1 MTTVT
6 PQEAGAQEV
15 AAKEVTARSAGRAA
29 ARSLLPRV
37 DVTEDDQG
45 LTLLADLPGVPR
57 DKLDIQI
64 DGATLKIEGEV
75 AAFGGTPT
83 HTEVAADRY
92 QRAFTLSP
100 ELDGAGIVAEL
111 TNGLLKLR
119 IPKREKPQP
128 RRIDVALG

>member
-1 MTTVT
+1 MTAVT
-6 PQEAGAQEV
+6 PQAAG
-15 AAKEVTARSAGRAA
+15 KTA
-29 ARSLLPRV
+29 ARALLPRV
-37 DVTEDDQG
+37 DVTEDDLG

-57 DKLDIQI
+57 DQLDIQV
-64 DGATLKIEGEV
+64 DGTTLKIEGVV
-75 AAFGGTPT
+75 AAFGGAAT

-100 ELDGAGIVAEL
+100 ELDGNGIVAEL

-128 RRIDVALG
+128 RRVDIALG